1 MGGQH
6 GRSSGRKAA
15 DGPMKLWR
23 RIVGLAA
30 LTAMGVVL
38 GAAASLSLSSDTVG
52 AATTATPRCT
62 AAGLSV
68 FQNLSASTVVS
79 VTVGVLPA
87 ACAGA
92 TLQVTVNNGVAN
104 ASGSAAVP
112 GGGGSV
118 VVTLG
123 SAPAVTATEQT
134 DLVVVGP

>member
-1 MGGQH
+1 
-6 GRSSGRKAA
+6 
-15 DGPMKLWR
+15 MKRWR

-38 GAAASLSLSSDTVG
+38 GAAASLSLSSGTLG

-62 AAGLSV
+62 ATGLSV
-68 FQNLSASTVVS
+68 LQNLSAGTVIS

-92 TLQVTVNNGVAN
+92 TLQVTVNNGVTN